1 MQRFTNI
8 LFICDPLIN
17 ALPALQRAVQLA
29 RTNEAKLT
37 ITNVRDELPGTL
49 LKLQKTFIQS
59 QKDELH
65 SLLKDI
71 STEGL
76 DIKIQPLTGT
86 PFLEVI
92 KEVARNSYDLV
103 IKPTEGRS
111 GISSMLFGSTDLH
124 LMRKCPCPVWIIKP
138 SKRKRFQRILAA
150 VDPDPQEKTNAELN
164 TLILDLATSLA
175 AQDHSEL
182 HIMHAWSMA
191 YESSLRSGHVRIPKS
206 EVDRMVLDTRKNH
219 KRWLDELL
227 TNYDLK
233 DLSSKIH
240 LLKGNPGES
249 IPALAKKKRIDLI
262 VMGTVARTGIP
273 GFIIG
278 NTAEKILM
286 AADSSILAVKPE
298 SFSTPVKN

>member
-8 LFICDPLIN
+8 LFICDPLTN

-37 ITNVRDELPGTL
+37 ITNVRDELPRTL
-49 LKLQKTFIQS
+49 LRLQKTFLQL
-59 QKDELH
+59 QKDELN
-65 SLLKDI
+65 SLLKEI

-76 DIKIQPLTGT
+76 DIKIKPLTGT
-86 PFLEVI
+86 PFLEII
-92 KEVARNSYDLV
+92 KEVARNSHDLV
-103 IKPTEGRS
+103 IKPTEGHS
-111 GISSMLFGSTDLH
+111 DISSMLFGSTDLH

-138 SKRKRFQRILAA
+138 SKQKQFKRILAA
-150 VDPDPQEKTNAELN
+150 VDPDPEEKVNAELN
-164 TLILDLATSLA
+164 TLILDLASSLA
-175 AQDHSEL
+175 HKDNSEL
-182 HIMHAWSMA
+182 HIVHAWKLT
-191 YESSLRSGHVRIPKS
+191 YESSLRNGHARIPKS
-206 EVDRMVLDTRKNH
+206 DVDQMVSDTLENH

-233 DLSSKIH
+233 DLSSRVH
-240 LLKGNPGES
+240 LLKGNPGDI
-249 IPALAKKKRIDLI
+249 IPALAKKKGVDLI

-273 GFIIG
+273 GFLIG

-298 SFSTPVKN
+298 SFSTPVKS